1 MTLTGEIIFSLLVL
15 ANVVTLF
22 RLGSPF
28 SYRDRGVATWLWLSS
43 WSALIFDAGF
53 LTAVLGFGGTWVE
66 WALLISLTLRLALS
80 VWLIWNL
87 PGVKKS
93 DGTR

>member
-1 MTLTGEIIFSLLVL
+1 MTLAGEILFVLLVI

-28 SYRDRGVATWLWLSS
+28 SYNNRDVAAWLWGTS
-43 WSALIFDAGF
+43 WSALLFDAGF
-53 LTAVLGFGGTWVE
+53 LIAILGFGGTWVQV
-66 WALLISLTLRLALS
+66 ALLISLTLRLALS

-87 PGVKKS
+87 PGRS
-93 DGTR
+93 DDGTR